1 MTGHPRPHIV
11 IDPAMCFG
19 APQIRGVSTEAIAS
33 MVRAGED
40 FSTVADE
47 YDLTLHE
54 VILACWWEAQPAPWY
69 RREWRAWAD
78 SVAPAL
84 GGWEPLDVEAIA
96 EPPAKAAAGCPPGL
110 AKKGCMPPG
119 QAKKYAIGQPL
130 AAEYRCLDDW
140 SHYNLARPRDGYCYS
155 RVDNDIVL
163 IARATRNVIEL
174 VKIIDILTH

>member
-1 MTGHPRPHIV
+1 MRFLKLGLAGASAGAAALALVMIGAS
-11 IDPAMCFG
+11 PA
-19 APQIRGVSTEAIAS
+19 V
-33 MVRAGED
+33 
-40 FSTVADE
+40 
-47 YDLTLHE
+47 
-54 VILACWWEAQPAPWY
+54 AQPP
-69 RREWRAWAD
+69 
-78 SVAPAL
+78 
-84 GGWEPLDVEAIA
+84 G
-96 EPPAKAAAGCPPGL
+96 KAAAGCPPGL

-140 SHYNLARPRDGYCYS
+140 SHYNLVRPREGYCYS

>member
-1 MTGHPRPHIV
+1 MRFLKLGLAGASAGAAALALV
-11 IDPAMCFG
+11 MMGASPA
-19 APQIRGVSTEAIAS
+19 V
-33 MVRAGED
+33 
-40 FSTVADE
+40 
-47 YDLTLHE
+47 
-54 VILACWWEAQPAPWY
+54 AQPP
-69 RREWRAWAD
+69 
-78 SVAPAL
+78 
-84 GGWEPLDVEAIA
+84 G
-96 EPPAKAAAGCPPGL
+96 KAAAGCPPGL